1 MLDKEESILKYGL
14 DIENK
19 VVSSYVNERLIKD
32 GHSVVNFQEDNNK
45 LFGEVLFRKALLAN
59 QTRVDLYINIENQQ
73 TEVDLVDIYVS
84 KSEWILNLLVQ
95 FRDKMKSIG
104 FDEVNIKDGASLYLC
119 KKIKAPSL
127 IIRIKSHAIDISSKE
142 FKKELADW
150 LINIFG
156 ERF

>member
-1 MLDKEESILKYGL
+1 MKYGL

-19 VVSSYVNERLIKD
+19 VVSSYVNKRLIRN

-84 KSEWILNLLVQ
+84 KGEWILSFLLEL
-95 FRDKMKSIG
+95 REKMKSIG

-127 IIRIKSHAIDISSKE
+127 IIRIKSSTIDIGAKE
-142 FKKELADW
+142 FEKELADW
-150 LINIFG
+150 LINIFS
-156 ERF
+156 